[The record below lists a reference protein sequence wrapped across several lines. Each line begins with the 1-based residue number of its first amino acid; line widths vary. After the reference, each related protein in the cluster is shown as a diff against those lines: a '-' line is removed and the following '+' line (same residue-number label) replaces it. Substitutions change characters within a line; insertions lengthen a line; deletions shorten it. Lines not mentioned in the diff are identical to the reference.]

1 MSSSSSRRSGGRAT
15 LSATAQPLCGRQRPA
30 RDGESHARPAQIAY
44 GSLQAGGAGRSGN
57 QACEPTSFAC
67 AEIGHQRFH
76 RVVHVAVR
84 DVVPGPGR
92 IPALVSDPVQLSL
105 TLLQRLKR
113 AILLQ
118 GDHDRLDLACPEDHL
133 MVGDLSIERQ
143 GAITHAYEST
153 PKRNVGQYP
162 TSSLATRPANCNA
175 RGPDS
180 RDAPNP
186 RSLTASSG
194 AA

>member
-1 MSSSSSRRSGGRAT
+1 MTVPQPYSTKRQASRG
-15 LSATAQPLCGRQRPA
+15 P
-30 RDGESHARPAQIAY
+30 QI
-44 GSLQAGGAGRSGN
+44 
-57 QACEPTSFAC
+57 P
-67 AEIGHQRFH
+67 RFH

-175 RGPDS
+175 RAPDS
-180 RDAPNP
+180 RAAPNP
-186 RSLTASSG
+186 RSLTASRGFGPRPGRRDHRLRPAPQNCPVQPRSG
-194 AA
+194 RLNRGNPGRITGLHCYLPTGHIGLCL